1 MTMLFDCMLYGF
13 LVVVCGCKGSANNAA
28 RHAIMCFQSVKM
40 SKSARYRRI
49 WTIILIV
56 FISLRSLRQ
65 VAKDVTRQLLGDGA
79 GGGGGGTLDDFL
91 AG

>member
-1 MTMLFDCMLYGF
+1 
-13 LVVVCGCKGSANNAA
+13 
-28 RHAIMCFQSVKM
+28 M